1 MSLNPWL
8 PYHPWDE
15 RYISPNEW
23 LIFMVNVGK
32 YTSRMDAM
40 GMTFHPNILA
50 FEIISNFCLTS
61 IFLDRIIGFLRGGG
75 DTWSFCRPC
84 WWFRNL
90 RITNLGE
97 LERPV
102 PRRERSP

>member
-32 YTSRMDAM
+32 YTSRMNAM
-40 GMTFHPNILA
+40 GYDIPS
-50 FEIISNFCLTS
+50 EY
-61 IFLDRIIGFLRGGG
+61 IGF
-75 DTWSFCRPC
+75 
-84 WWFRNL
+84 
-90 RITNLGE
+90 
-97 LERPV
+97 
-102 PRRERSP
+102 

>member
-32 YTSRMDAM
+32 YTIVAWMLWV
-40 GMTFHPNILA
+40 MTFHPNILA
-50 FEIISNFCLTS
+50 FQIISNFCLTS
-61 IFLDRIIGFLRGGG
+61 IFLV
-75 DTWSFCRPC
+75 T
-84 WWFRNL
+84 
-90 RITNLGE
+90 T
-97 LERPV
+97 
-102 PRRERSP
+102 